1 MGSMLYIR
9 PMLEPSEYTVAEAQK
24 SLPKLVERVVNGGDV
39 LLVQGNRCVAVLVSP
54 ERYAPIKPAPRSF
67 AGVYGELLARF
78 PDTAP
83 GIGPGHFRTFR
94 ARDLGSKVA
103 L

>member
-9 PMLEPSEYTVAEAQK
+9 PMFEPSEYTVAEAQK
-24 SLPKLVERVVNGGDV
+24 SLPKLVERVGSGTDV
-39 LLVQGNRCVAVLVSP
+39 LLLQGERCVAVLVSP
-54 ERYAPIKPAPRSF
+54 ERYTPVQPKVRSF
-67 AGVYGELLARF
+67 KSAYGALLARF

-94 ARDLGSKVA
+94 ARDLGAKVA